1 MKALFKLII
10 VAVVLNAA
18 FRGGMATFRFV
29 QLKESTHS
37 LLALGDQA
45 STEQLQER
53 IVTRAKE
60 LKLPVSPENVVVTRE
75 GPRTAAR
82 VSYRHAI
89 EFFPGLRYPQ
99 DFDFNE
105 EISPIR

>member
-10 VAVVLNAA
+10 VALVLNAV
-18 FRGGMATFRFV
+18 FHGGMATYRFV

-60 LKLPVSPENVVVTRE
+60 LNLPVSPEDVVVSRE
-75 GPRTAAR
+75 GQRTAAR
-82 VSYRHAI
+82 VSYRHGI

-99 DFDFNE
+99 EFDFNE
-105 EISPIR
+105 EVAPIR